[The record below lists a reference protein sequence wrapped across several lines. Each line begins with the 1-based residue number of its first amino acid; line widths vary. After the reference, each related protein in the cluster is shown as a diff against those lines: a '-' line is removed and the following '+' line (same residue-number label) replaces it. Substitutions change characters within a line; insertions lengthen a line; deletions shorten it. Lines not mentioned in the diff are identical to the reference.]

1 MSYAIIN
8 CVIILFYWL
17 SYFHHL
23 SYHIPVILSFIRD
36 LLCWFR
42 RCSHSHDFF
51 CTADYIYRLNWS
63 VNVTRDT
70 IGNVHALCQ
79 ELLYLYVVSKF
90 LGLRVMVFNATFNNI
105 SVISWQPVFLIE
117 EDENHWITASHGQ
130 TLSHHVV
137 SSTPRHERDSNSQ
150 RQWC

>member
-1 MSYAIIN
+1 
-8 CVIILFYWL
+8 LL
-17 SYFHHL
+17 YFNLL
-23 SYHIPVILSFIRD
+23 SYHIPVILFIWD

-51 CTADYIYRLNWS
+51 FCTADYFYRLNWS

-90 LGLRVMVFNATFNNI
+90 LGLGFMVFNATFNNI
-105 SVISWQPVFLIE
+105 SVISWQPVLLVE
-117 EDENHWITASHGQ
+117 EGGELGENHGTTASHWR
-130 TLSHHVV
+130 TLSHNVV
-137 SSTPRHERDSNSQ
+137 SSKPRHKRGYNSQ
-150 RQWC
+150 L